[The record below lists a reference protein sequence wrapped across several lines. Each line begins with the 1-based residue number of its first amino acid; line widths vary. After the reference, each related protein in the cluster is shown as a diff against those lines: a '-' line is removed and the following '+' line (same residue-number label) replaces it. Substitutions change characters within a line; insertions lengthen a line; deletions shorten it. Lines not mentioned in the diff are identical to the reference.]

1 MRGSGGTEGGLGMFT
16 VGIGVF
22 LAGLALYLFLNS
34 VYASTMGH
42 GVLSHAIGSRGG
54 MWETTSMGILF
65 VPFFLGVIAL
75 FYDARIKWAWWL
87 TYLGIGILVIEIFS
101 RIRFR
106 LEMKMTSLLLVI
118 VLFCAGVGLILRSYR
133 DKGKMKDGGDA
144 DQPGED
150 KPPEA

>member
-1 MRGSGGTEGGLGMFT
+1 MFT
-16 VGIGVF
+16 IGVF
-22 LAGLALYLFLNS
+22 LAGLATYLFLNS
-34 VYASTMGH
+34 VYASTMGA
-42 GVLSHAIGSRGG
+42 GVLSRAIGARGG

-75 FYDARIKWAWWL
+75 FYDSRMKWAWWL

-118 VLFCAGVGLILRSYR
+118 VLFSAGVGLILRSYR
-133 DKGKMKDGGDA
+133 DKGSAIKNGDT
-144 DQPGED
+144 DQPGEG
-150 KPPEA
+150 KRPRS

>member
-16 VGIGVF
+16 AGIGVF
-22 LAGLALYLFLNS
+22 LAGLALYLFLDS
-34 VYASTMGH
+34 VHASTMGA
-42 GVLSHAIGSRGG
+42 GVLSGAIGRRGG

-75 FYDARIKWAWWL
+75 FYNSRMKWAWWL
-87 TYLGIGILVIEIFS
+87 TYFGIGILVVEIFS

-118 VLFCAGVGLILRSYR
+118 VLFSAGIGLILRSYR
-133 DKGKMKDGGDA
+133 DKGTTKDSGG
-144 DQPGED
+144 GD
-150 KPPEA
+150 KPPKS